1 MEFCDGG
8 DVEEALR
15 AHPRPPAR
23 VVVWLLRQMARAL
36 LFAKVFLSLCL
47 SLFLSLSFSLSRSLS
62 LARARTLS
70 LFHPPLMCA

>member
-36 LFAKVFLSLCL
+36 LFAQVFLSLCL
-47 SLFLSLSFSLSRSLS
+47 SLSLSLSLS
-62 LARARTLS
+62 LPPTLS
-70 LFHPPLMCA
+70 YARVLSVFILAEV